1 MNCFQIVFCIEFL
14 INTILETALITLIL
28 DQKIQCLL
36 SVDLIFSIFFPVH
49 NLIYFLLQIFNLF
62 LMIGLF
68 CVAKYRYFGFLWL
81 YILLKNRIRKYF
93 IDKLEKKE
101 EAPLLMV
108 IKENQDENQEET
120 RTIISV

>member
-36 SVDLIFSIFFPVH
+36 YVDLIFSIFFPVH
-49 NLIYFLLQIFNLF
+49 NIIFFLLQIFNFF

-68 CVAKYRYFGFLWL
+68 CIAEYRYFGFLWL

-101 EAPLLMV
+101 EIPLLMV
-108 IKENQDENQEET
+108 IIEENQEET

>member
-68 CVAKYRYFGFLWL
+68 CVTKYRYFGFLWL

-101 EAPLLMV
+101 DKPLLMV
-108 IKENQDENQEET
+108 MEENQEET